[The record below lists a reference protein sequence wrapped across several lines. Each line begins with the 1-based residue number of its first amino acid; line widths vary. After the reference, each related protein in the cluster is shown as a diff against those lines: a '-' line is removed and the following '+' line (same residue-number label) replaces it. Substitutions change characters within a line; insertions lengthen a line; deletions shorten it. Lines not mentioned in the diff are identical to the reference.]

1 MIRAVLFEKKSSKFW
16 QFLEWNVRNEVQT
29 ILSTKSAS
37 RIEFKVVKIGKKR
50 KFQFLKFIT
59 VDELRRKD
67 RCGKLGD
74 NLKKIIQ

>member
-37 RIEFKVVKIGKKR
+37 RIEFKVVKMAKNENSN
-50 KFQFLKFIT
+50 F
-59 VDELRRKD
+59 
-67 RCGKLGD
+67 
-74 NLKKIIQ
+74 